1 MTPCDQPTSSGSGSL
16 AQKADTW
23 PEETIPEN
31 SQALYYRARY
41 YEPASGRFLNE
52 DPLGF
57 VGGSSNFYEYT
68 YNSPSVFT
76 DPAGLSPE
84 GCRRR
89 ECHNVY
95 QQAVY
100 GQFVA
105 NKILPQLSLFSYIPP
120 IGGYPGNGHT
130 GEAYGELPFL
140 LGKIW
145 GTNALGA
152 AAAENAATGAWL
164 TALSDLGTPLS
175 GTTLA
180 QGEALLSRAALQ
192 EAGVA
197 AAEFIAPIAAAAV
210 ITATVQDAYVWFHC
224 W

>member
-1 MTPCDQPTSSGSGSL
+1 MTQSS
-16 AQKADTW
+16 
-23 PEETIPEN
+23 
-31 SQALYYRARY
+31 YYRARY
-41 YEPASGRFLNE
+41 YDPTVGKFLSE

-57 VGGSSNFYEYT
+57 VGRSSNFYEYV
-68 YNSPSVFT
+68 YNNPFVFT
-76 DPAGLSPE
+76 DPAGLSAE
-84 GCRRR
+84 TCRRK

-105 NKILPQLSLFSYIPP
+105 NNILPQLSLFSYIPP
-120 IGGYPGNGHT
+120 VGGYPGNGHT

-140 LGKIW
+140 YLKIRA
-145 GTNALGA
+145 TTALA
-152 AAAENAATGAWL
+152 AAATENAATGAWL

-175 GTTLA
+175 GTILA
-180 QGEALLSRAALQ
+180 QGEAALSRAALQ

-197 AAEFIAPIAAAAV
+197 AAEFVAPVAAAAIV
-210 ITATVQDAYVWFHC
+210 TATIQDALVWFHC